1 MVKRAI
7 VLLLVLART
16 AEADVLVVASN
27 AESTVTLVDPADL
40 SPVARFPTA
49 GGPHEIAISPDQRF
63 AYVADSGT
71 RPGAG
76 GRHVTVLDLARREIK
91 ATYDLGAGSTPH
103 DLTVSRDGSL
113 LWVACAPE
121 RTVHEIDTDLGEV
134 VKKWKTGVD
143 GGWMLV
149 ATPGGE
155 KLYVAH
161 LEGGGISVI
170 DRASGRVRFVRTR
183 AGEMGMAVSPDGA
196 EVWAANVESG
206 RMVVIDTRTDKVVAR
221 FASGG
226 KSPLRVKF
234 TPDGKRVLVAHRGP
248 GSLVLFDRVRR
259 VPVQTIRLPVDP
271 KILTVSGDGQKA
283 YMTSPDRSMGM
294 AVDLRSARV
303 TTFLTGKT
311 PDGIAWA
318 RTPGPFRGN
327 VAFSINQPDLVPE
340 GIAYDP
346 VTRTFFVSSTYRRK
360 IVAVGPDGR
369 ARDFTGEAH
378 EGLLGVVGMKVDAE
392 RRLLWAASGDAGR
405 NMPMKGM
412 KPSGEGSSSLHKY
425 DLRTGKLVKK
435 FVLAGRDKHFLND
448 LVVDARGN
456 VYVTDSPTGMLHMV
470 RAGGERLET
479 FLPAN
484 SLPWP
489 NGIAISDDQRTLYV
503 ATRGAYRSVDIA
515 SRVVRTLSTSTPVG
529 PTDGLVYHRGSLV
542 AIQPWEQGRVVERY
556 ILSPSGD
563 RIVRSQVLVADHPEH
578 SQPTTGVVVDGTLY
592 YVANSQ
598 LQLFR
603 RLFRDDGTYPLE
615 PLRPAVVLQIGL

>member
-1 MVKRAI
+1 MVKR
-7 VLLLVLART
+7 VMVVLLVLARA
-16 AEADVLVVASN
+16 AEADVLVVASS
-27 AESTVTLVDPADL
+27 AESTVTLVDPSELA
-40 SPVARFPTA
+40 PVARFPTA

-63 AYVADSGT
+63 AYVADSGAG
-71 RPGAG
+71 PGSP
-76 GRHVTVLDLARREIK
+76 GRHVTVIDLARREVK

-103 DLTVSRDGSL
+103 DLVVSRDGSI

-121 RTVHEIDTDLGEV
+121 RTVHEIDTDLGEL

-143 GGWMLV
+143 GGWMMA
-149 ATPGGE
+149 ATPRGD

-161 LEGGGISVI
+161 LEGGGVSVV
-170 DRASGRVRFVRTR
+170 DRARGRVRFIRTQP
-183 AGEMGMAVSPDGA
+183 GEMGLAVSPDGA
-196 EVWAANVESG
+196 ELWAANVETG
-206 RMVVIDTRTDKVVAR
+206 RIAVIDTRTDKVVAR

-234 TPDGKRVLVAHRGP
+234 TPDGTRVLVPHRGP
-248 GSLVLFDRVRR
+248 SSLVVFDRARR
-259 VPVQTIRLPVDP
+259 ARVQTIRLPADP
-271 KILTVSGDGQKA
+271 KILTVSGDGRTA
-283 YMTSPDRSMGM
+283 YMTSPARSLAM
-294 AVDLRSARV
+294 AVDLGSARV

-318 RTPGPFRGN
+318 GKPGPFRGR

-340 GIAYDP
+340 GIAHDP

-360 IVAVGPDGR
+360 IVAVGPDGQ
-369 ARDFTGEAH
+369 ARDFTGEAQ

-435 FVLAGRDKHFLND
+435 FSLTGDKHFLND
-448 LVVDARGN
+448 LVIDARGN
-456 VYVTDSPTGMLHMV
+456 VYVTDSLKGMIHTV
-470 RAGGERLET
+470 RAGGERLEA
-479 FLPAN
+479 FLPAG

-489 NGIAISDDQRTLYV
+489 NGIAIADDQRTLYV
-503 ATRGAYRSVDIA
+503 IARGGYRSVDIA
-515 SRVVRTLSTSTPVG
+515 TRKVRVLPSAVPVG
-529 PTDGLVYHRGSLV
+529 PADGVAYHRGSLI

-556 ILSPSGD
+556 VLSPAGD
-563 RIVRSQVLVADHPEH
+563 RIVRAQVLVADHPEH
-578 SQPTTGVVVDGTLY
+578 SQPTTGAVVDGQLFY
-592 YVANSQ
+592 IANSQ

-603 RLFRDDGTYPLE
+603 ALFRADGTYPLV
-615 PLRPAVVLQIGL
+615 PLRPVVVLQIGL